1 MKLTH
6 EQKLSLLTQLIKIA
20 SADGHNR
27 DEEYDMLHLVA
38 QQLEIEPME
47 MEALFT
53 SSEKFKPPK
62 TEAKRIIIFYHLLK
76 MVWADGEL
84 ERDEIHLLKEFSLN
98 MGLPTQAVNAIIE
111 RSQVYDRGDIPIE
124 ELIDIFQVHHN

>member
-6 EQKLSLLTQLIKIA
+6 EQKLSLLSQLIKMA
-20 SADGHNR
+20 SADGHHR

-38 QQLEIEPME
+38 EQLEIEPME

-53 SSEKFKPPK
+53 TQQEFIPPK
-62 TEAKRIIIFYHLLK
+62 TESKRIVIFYHLLK

-84 ERDEIHLLKEFSLN
+84 ELDEIHLLKEYSMN
-98 MGLPTQAVNAIIE
+98 MGLPIQAVNAIIE
-111 RSQVYDRGDIPIE
+111 RSRVYDQGNIPVQEIV
-124 ELIDIFQVHHN
+124 DIFQVHHN